1 MALVLLYRDGIKKAG
16 QGTSKLCLAL
26 HKAMP
31 EQGSAYSTLII

>member
-1 MALVLLYRDGIKKAG
+1 MALVLLYKDGIKKAG
-16 QGTSKLCLAL
+16 QGTVLMCLAP